1 MGELVSNLGGSEGQK
16 LLGALALIVGFGF
29 IFVQSQARWNERGL
43 FARLQEWSRQNRVH
57 VGWALIIFV
66 VGFLTPLVS
75 EIPIEWAIWPV
86 LVGGV
91 LLIGSM
97 LGGSSGTGL
106 MPFLEAP
113 KPMPTLCAKLV
124 LYSLALVLGP
134 LLAFL
139 IFIFR

>member
-75 EIPIEWAIWPV
+75 RDTHR
-86 LVGGV
+86 VGDLASTGWRRPSDCKHV
-91 LLIGSM
+91 RRQQWNWIDAFSGSA
-97 LGGSSGTGL
+97 
-106 MPFLEAP
+106 EAYANVMC
-113 KPMPTLCAKLV
+113 KVGA
-124 LYSLALVLGP
+124 
-134 LLAFL
+134 LLARSCAWATIGISDFH
-139 IFIFR
+139 F